1 MDIQIGRLDTS
12 QNVTDKGTDHISKI
26 DLKDGI
32 TCGIKAKKVQI
43 KTEL

>member
-1 MDIQIGRLDTS
+1 MDTQIGRPDTS

-26 DLKDGI
+26 DLKDGT

-43 KTEL
+43 ESEL